1 MMVARLD
8 KSLVFTQKT
17 ETYAA
22 FLDLEKANNEAWEN
36 AISWIIRNRG
46 ITHKMQEILYLLKEN
61 IKTCITAKF
70 GLTEEMQLG
79 GNRKNFVGATCIDE
93 RLKLTVAGIRM
104 RYVYLLV

>member
-46 ITHKMQEILYLLKEN
+46 ITHKMWEILYLLKEN
-61 IKTCITAKF
+61 IKTCTTAKF

-79 GNRKNFVGATCIDE
+79 GNRKNFVGGHMY
-93 RLKLTVAGIRM
+93 R
-104 RYVYLLV
+104 

>member
-1 MMVARLD
+1 MVARLD

-46 ITHKMQEILYLLKEN
+46 ITHKMWEILYLLKEN
-61 IKTCITAKF
+61 IKTYNSKIW
-70 GLTEEMQLG
+70 L
-79 GNRKNFVGATCIDE
+79 NRRNA
-93 RLKLTVAGIRM
+93 IRWQ
-104 RYVYLLV
+104 